1 MELQISKIVLR
12 IVANINMLQNIG
24 IGLEGIGQSGGA
36 NFTDVA
42 MTEKTRRI
50 VIYTTVNGD

>member
-12 IVANINMLQNIG
+12 IVANMLQNIG

-36 NFTDVA
+36 NFTDVKVHRPQ
-42 MTEKTRRI
+42 ML
-50 VIYTTVNGD
+50 